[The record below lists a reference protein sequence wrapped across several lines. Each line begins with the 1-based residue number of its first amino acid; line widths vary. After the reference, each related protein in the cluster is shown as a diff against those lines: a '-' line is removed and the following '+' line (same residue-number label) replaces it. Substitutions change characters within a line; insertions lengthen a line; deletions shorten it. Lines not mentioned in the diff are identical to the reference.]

1 MEGYAT
7 VAVWHKEDI
16 LVEFLSLPSCS
27 PTVDTPGIIYGD
39 INLHY
44 HPLVWQWSQWPVS
57 PEESGYGVGL
67 VSRFVVSFCAK
78 HSHCFVDEN
87 LCFSISFFHD
97 ARSSNSLV
105 PGLILD
111 KFSLFGR
118 KSLLRQS
125 GGLSEFVQKIKLNFL
140 INTWHSLT
148 KIELSN
154 VSLVENYLK
163 ISSVWAAPLKI
174 WYYENI
180 TVSGEFVL
188 RDFALLVSAWCEW
201 VFGLYLAGFSSF
213 GTAAVPTWF
222 SHASW
227 SCGDKNWDKLN
238 GEIQYKYL
246 GPNNHRLSSSVC
258 RKCLWRIA
266 SEQPKGTIQF
276 LVEWEIRDKPFR

>member
-1 MEGYAT
+1 MG
-7 VAVWHKEDI
+7 I
-16 LVEFLSLPSCS
+16 LTCIITPLFDSDLNDQFHPRSRDMGSASWVDLLFLSAQNIH
-27 PTVDTPGIIYGD
+27 TVLLTRIY
-39 INLHY
+39 
-44 HPLVWQWSQWPVS
+44 V
-57 PEESGYGVGL
+57 L
-67 VSRFVVSFCAK
+67 VSV
-78 HSHCFVDEN
+78 
-87 LCFSISFFHD
+87 FFHD

-105 PGLILD
+105 PGLILG

-163 ISSVWAAPLKI
+163 ISSVWTAPLKI

-213 GTAAVPTWF
+213 GD
-222 SHASW
+222 
-227 SCGDKNWDKLN
+227 SCSSNMILSCKLKLRW
-238 GEIQYKYL
+238 QKL
-246 GPNNHRLSSSVC
+246 GQIE
-258 RKCLWRIA
+258 WRNSI
-266 SEQPKGTIQF
+266 
-276 LVEWEIRDKPFR
+276 